1 MKVVMHH
8 YPLTKKP
15 CLGDFGVV
23 EGFTI
28 SATQVNPS
36 TTTLK
41 VFRWFYKWNKLH
53 IMSLCVRITTR
64 IAAMLHHLSIFN
76 FLLHLDYFRPPLF
89 SRVFCLYHSV
99 FPLLLVRTHP
109 TDRLAVYV
117 YFDLTHRYECCTAK
131 VAPLSGK
138 YQN

>member
-36 TTTLK
+36 TATLK
-41 VFRWFYKWNKLH
+41 VCSWFYKWYKLH
-53 IMSLCVRITTR
+53 IMPLCIRITTR
-64 IAAMLHHLSIFN
+64 IAAMLHHDIIFYFISIFSTSFDFTS
-76 FLLHLDYFRPPLF
+76 FLFCF
-89 SRVFCLYHSV
+89 SV
-99 FPLLLVRTHP
+99 LLVRTHP
-109 TDRLAVYV
+109 TVRLAIYV
-117 YFDLTHRYECCTAK
+117 YFDTTYQYEYSTAK
-131 VAPLSGK
+131 VAPLSG
-138 YQN
+138 NF